1 MRSRPCLRM
10 RSGASDL
17 DNRAMAR
24 IQSVNLHVED
34 LDRAAGFWAAALGY
48 RARGD
53 ESDDATPVLV
63 AKDGAGP
70 AIVLDTD
77 DRTHLDLAVADPAEQ
92 RVEVER
98 LISLGARRVAWDYAD
113 GADHVVLVDPEGN
126 LFCVVVDRAGT

>member
-1 MRSRPCLRM
+1 M

-17 DNRAMAR
+17 DNRAMVR

-48 RARGD
+48 RARGG
-53 ESDDATPVLV
+53 ESDDATPVLI
-63 AKDGAGP
+63 ATDGAGP

-92 RVEVER
+92 RAEVER
-98 LISLGARRVAWDYAD
+98 LISLGARRAAWDYAD
-113 GADHVVLVDPEGN
+113 GADHVVLADPEGN
-126 LFCVVVDRAGT
+126 LFCVVVDGAGT